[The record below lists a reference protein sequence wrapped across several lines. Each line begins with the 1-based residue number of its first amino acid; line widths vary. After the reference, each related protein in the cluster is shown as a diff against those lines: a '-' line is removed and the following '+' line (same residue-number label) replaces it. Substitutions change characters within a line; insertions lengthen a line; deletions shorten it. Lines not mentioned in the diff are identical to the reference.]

1 VQRVLL
7 VVAFVALILVDLSAV
22 SQTLMMIG
30 LAGIFGAV
38 GHGAMWLP
46 AVAIALTL
54 TAALLWL
61 TAVVWRAI
69 RSTST
74 PTR

>member
-1 VQRVLL
+1 M
-7 VVAFVALILVDLSAV
+7 AFVALVLVDLSAV
-22 SQTLMMIG
+22 SQTLMMIE

-46 AVAIALTL
+46 AVAIALGL

-61 TAVVWRAI
+61 TVVVWKAI
-69 RSTST
+69 HATAAT
-74 PTR
+74 TQ